1 METQQAMTVAVA
13 VATAERWVSLKGS
26 DGKTRARLNLDTGE
40 LVIRDRGVYHR
51 WTLSALLNGNTGQNV
66 TVSDTQ
72 GLNQP

>member
-1 METQQAMTVAVA
+1 METQQSAASA
-13 VATAERWVSLKGS
+13 VATAERWINLKGV

-51 WTLSALLNGNTGQNV
+51 WTLGALLNGNAGQNL
-66 TVSDTQ
+66 TGSDTQ

>member
-1 METQQAMTVAVA
+1 METQQSAASA
-13 VATAERWVSLKGS
+13 VATAERWINLKGV

-51 WTLSALLNGNTGQNV
+51 WSLRTLLEESACHNV

-72 GLNQP
+72 GLNAP